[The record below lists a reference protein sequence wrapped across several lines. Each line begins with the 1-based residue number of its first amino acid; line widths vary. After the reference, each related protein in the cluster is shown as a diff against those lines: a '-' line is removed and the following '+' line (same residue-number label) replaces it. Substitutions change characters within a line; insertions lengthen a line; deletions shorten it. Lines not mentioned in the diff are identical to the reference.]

1 MTIVG
6 FLLQQTEKNT
16 GQIIP
21 LGEHEDY
28 FYRQIRTIAERIL
41 LFHEASSWDILWG
54 FLMSKSYVH

>member
-28 FYRQIRTIAERIL
+28 FCRQIRTIAERIL
-41 LFHEASSWDILWG
+41 LFHEESS
-54 FLMSKSYVH
+54 